1 MLCVA
6 SPLGGRYVT
15 SSTLERIAR
24 ESALINSIKKL
35 WNGIWPEERFKLC
48 VFCVISILYCLTLVV
63 IPILA
68 YFSFILLKYI
78 RTQDL
83 DVLHTMKSRVKGLCV
98 GIAMAAVV
106 IIVSKGAVTKIEID
120 HSYAELE
127 MINRELLMLDQEY
140 STLLQ
145 ELEEQYPNIAAER
158 KQSKDI
164 RSFRSP
170 TEVTLEEASFNYEK
184 VKITADK
191 LENEHNVRTRKMA
204 VESRVDNL
212 YYLFKVWSLNAV
224 IIVLSTTLYYIAF
237 NSLFLKPLLL
247 NDNRW
252 AERE

>member
-1 MLCVA
+1 
-6 SPLGGRYVT
+6 
-15 SSTLERIAR
+15 
-24 ESALINSIKKL
+24 
-35 WNGIWPEERFKLC
+35 
-48 VFCVISILYCLTLVV
+48 
-63 IPILA
+63 
-68 YFSFILLKYI
+68 
-78 RTQDL
+78 
-83 DVLHTMKSRVKGLCV
+83 
-98 GIAMAAVV
+98 MAAVV
-106 IIVSKGAVTKIEID
+106 IMVSKGAVTKIEID

-170 TEVTLEEASFNYEK
+170 TEVTLEEASFI
-184 VKITADK
+184 KITADK